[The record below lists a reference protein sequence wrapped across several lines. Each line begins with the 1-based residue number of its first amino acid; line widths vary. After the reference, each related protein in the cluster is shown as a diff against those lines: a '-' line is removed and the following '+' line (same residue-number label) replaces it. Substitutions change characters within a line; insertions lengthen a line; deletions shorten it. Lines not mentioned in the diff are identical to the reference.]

1 MEMLEKLDKFIDK
14 FSKKSDEQNE
24 QTVESSGSSTNSID
38 KEFMETLANAI
49 SERYNDDFYF
59 SIIKPVIKQL
69 IVFRDD
75 TAKGLGYLK
84 EMLEEKENEN
94 VKEQGNENKNENKN
108 EKTNSATD
116 YSVQILDD
124 VISGID
130 DMLLSYDVFPY
141 HCEGAGTTFDPKR
154 QRVVKTIPTT
164 IPEQIKTVKESRSSG
179 YERRGIIISKELVY
193 AYAKQ
198 TNVDEQRSDG

>member
-1 MEMLEKLDKFIDK
+1 MEILNQLDKFITQ
-14 FSKKSDEQNE
+14 FSKKSDEQN
-24 QTVESSGSSTNSID
+24 VETTDDITSIE

-59 SIIKPVIKQL
+59 TIIKPVIKQL
-69 IVFRDD
+69 ITFRDD

-84 EMLEEKENEN
+84 QMLEEQDKKQEKQEKEEN
-94 VKEQGNENKNENKN
+94 KKNEN
-108 EKTNSATD
+108 TNAATD
-116 YSVQILDD
+116 YSVQILGD

-141 HCEGAGTTFDPKR
+141 RCEGTTFDPKR

-164 IPEQIKTVKESRSSG
+164 TPEQIKTVAESRSEG
-179 YERRGIIISKELVY
+179 YERRGVIISKELVY
-193 AYAKQ
+193 AYVKQ
-198 TNVDEQRSDG
+198 TEQRSDN

>member
-1 MEMLEKLDKFIDK
+1 MQFIYNLLECKQMEILDKFIDK
-14 FSKKSDEQNE
+14 FSKKPDEQNDDNI
-24 QTVESSGSSTNSID
+24 SNSID
-38 KEFMETLANAI
+38 KEFMETLAKAI

-84 EMLEEKENEN
+84 QMLEENKEA
-94 VKEQGNENKNENKN
+94 
-108 EKTNSATD
+108 ATSLSD
-116 YSVQILDD
+116 YSLQILDD

-141 HCEGAGTTFDPKR
+141 HCEDEGTPFDPKR
-154 QRVVKTIPTT
+154 QRVVKTIPATT
-164 IPEQIKTVKESRSSG
+164 PEQIKTVAESRSDG
-179 YERRGIIISKELVY
+179 YERRGVIISKELVY
-193 AYAKQ
+193 AYVKQ
-198 TNVDEQRSDG
+198 INVDEQRSDE

>member
-84 EMLEEKENEN
+84 EMLEE
-94 VKEQGNENKNENKN
+94 NENKN